1 MGEKQAA
8 TEEEKRQ
15 ESQIKDDIKKVESSL
30 KISDELLKYG
40 QKELD
45 ELTKSSCF
53 ERIKLLSVN
62 AKINTTL
69 NMKAELQTEQDQF
82 TQKLTKI
89 SD

>member
-15 ESQIKDDIKKVESSL
+15 ESQIKDDIKKVESSV
-30 KISDELLKYG
+30 KISDEVLKYG

-53 ERIKLLSVN
+53 ERIKLSVN

-69 NMKAELQTEQDQF
+69 NRKAELQTEKDQF
-82 TQKLTKI
+82 T
-89 SD
+89 